1 TSILFKAPAVATSKL
16 LPVVSQRVLL
26 FTRKICLSNA
36 MATEVCCSS
45 GSPSNNSN
53 SGSGSIVTDSG
64 VRNYI
69 TGSGKGRGLVLIH
82 DIFGLDIGQTRQFAD
97 DLAAKAEATVVM
109 PDLFHGGEA
118 WSLAR
123 FPPPDKTE
131 FGNWLSTTA
140 NADKAVKA
148 ILDQT
153 VPLLKQRINPS
164 AKLALLGFCWGA
176 KPAML
181 LAAAAASPFACA
193 ASAHPAFLTAD
204 LVRAVRMPI
213 ALLPASDDPDMQKLL
228 EELRDQPFYSRCV
241 HRRYDGVSH
250 GFCAARGDRND
261 AKQMEKILDAR
272 DTLAKFFI
280 DNA

>member
-1 TSILFKAPAVATSKL
+1 
-16 LPVVSQRVLL
+16 
-26 FTRKICLSNA
+26 

-140 NADKAVKA
+140 NADKAAKA

-153 VPLLKQRINPS
+153 
-164 AKLALLGFCWGA
+164 
-176 KPAML
+176 
-181 LAAAAASPFACA
+181 
-193 ASAHPAFLTAD
+193 
-204 LVRAVRMPI
+204 MPI

>member
-1 TSILFKAPAVATSKL
+1 
-16 LPVVSQRVLL
+16 
-26 FTRKICLSNA
+26 

-140 NADKAVKA
+140 NADKAAKA

-153 VPLLKQRINPS
+153 VPLLKQRIDPS

-181 LAAAAASPFACA
+181 LAAAAGSPFACA